1 MSVYRVPPRPI
12 QVRASTKYLITARRT
27 GPLKAVLILYGQG
40 SSTPTEVRDT
50 NAVSLVSPSVM
61 STRQTPVAHRSLRAA
76 SSHGAQ
82 AQEPM
87 SCATGLVLQTHIEIL
102 AVHASWVLQLQ
113 LRHLQVREYSKSLIR
128 GLPTGVQQAAHTLY
142 EGRSLQSTAELDT
155 NAEAMGIPPVMN
167 SGPQVIEFSTL
178 RAVESPH
185 N

>member
-1 MSVYRVPPRPI
+1 MSVYHAPPRPI
-12 QVRASTKYLITARRT
+12 QVRASTKYSITALRT

-40 SSTPTEVRDT
+40 SSTPTEARDT
-50 NAVSLVSPSVM
+50 NAVFLVSPSVM
-61 STRQTPVAHRSLRAA
+61 STRQVPVAHRSFRAA

-82 AQEPM
+82 VREPM

-142 EGRSLQSTAELDT
+142 EARSL
-155 NAEAMGIPPVMN
+155 
-167 SGPQVIEFSTL
+167 
-178 RAVESPH
+178 
-185 N
+185 